1 MRVTEEEKNQLSD
14 SIDKMNEALDIF
26 IQLYNESEVDEKLI
40 EFSEETTKAIRS
52 AISVYGKETVEKK
65 INTIIHEIFSF
76 IKE

>member
-14 SIDKMNEALDIF
+14 SIDKMNEALDVF

-40 EFSEETTKAIRS
+40 EFSEETTKAIRN